1 MVLYLKGGSLF
12 GNHAD
17 NGLLAGLSCEKEEC

>member
-1 MVLYLKGGSLF
+1 MILYLKGGLY

-17 NGLLAGLSCEKEEC
+17 NALLAGLSCEKE